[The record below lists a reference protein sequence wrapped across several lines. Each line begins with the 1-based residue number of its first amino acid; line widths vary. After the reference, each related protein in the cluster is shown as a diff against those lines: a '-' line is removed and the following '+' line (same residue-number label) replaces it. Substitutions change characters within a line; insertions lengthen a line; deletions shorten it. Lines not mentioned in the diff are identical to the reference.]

1 MLIVDVG
8 NSRIKWEFWKDGYTL
23 AQGSADTRS
32 AFSGRVDCEWVKL
45 PNPQRLL
52 VANVA
57 GEGIA
62 EGLTRWAVERWRV
75 APEFATV
82 SVAACGVRNGYD
94 KPTQL
99 GVDRWLGLIA
109 VWHRHASPACLVDC
123 GTAVTVDGLSPV
135 GQHIGG
141 LVLPGLWLMRRALAA
156 HTNAIE
162 ETRAGDAAVLLAH
175 NTPDG
180 VVAGTAHA
188 IAACIDRVANEIKR
202 RFNEAQCIITGGDA
216 RFITPLLTDRFVMI
230 PNLVLQ
236 GLLIWGRHPQP

>member
-23 AQGSADTRS
+23 AQGSCDTRS
-32 AFSGRVDCEWVKL
+32 AFRWPVDCEWANL

-62 EGLTRWAVERWRV
+62 ERLTRWAVERWRV

-82 SVAACGVRNGYD
+82 SVAACGVKNGYD
-94 KPTQL
+94 EPAQL

-156 HTNAIE
+156 HTHAIE
-162 ETRAGDAAVLLAH
+162 ETRARDAAVLLAH
-175 NTPDG
+175 NTADG
-180 VVAGTAHA
+180 VAAGTAHA

-202 RFNEAQCIITGGDA
+202 RFNDAQCIITGGDA

-236 GLLIWGRHPQP
+236 GLLIWGRCPQP

>member
-23 AQGSADTRS
+23 AQGSCDTRS
-32 AFSGRVDCEWVKL
+32 AFRCPVDCAWAKL

-62 EGLTRWAVERWRV
+62 ERLTRWAVERWRV

-82 SVAACGVRNGYD
+82 SVAACGVKNGYD
-94 KPTQL
+94 EPAQL

-141 LVLPGLWLMRRALAA
+141 LVLPGPWLMRRALAA
-156 HTNAIE
+156 HTHAIE
-162 ETRAGDAAVLLAH
+162 ETRARDAAVLLAH
-175 NTPDG
+175 NTADG
-180 VVAGTAHA
+180 VAAGTAHA

-202 RFNEAQCIITGGDA
+202 RFNDAQCIITGGDA
-216 RFITPLLTDRFVMI
+216 RFIIPLLTDRFVMI

-236 GLLIWGRHPQP
+236 GLLIWGRCPQP